1 MKIVC
6 TEKVR
11 FDSKVAMNVNS
22 VAEIMKK
29 NELRSFQSDYPN
41 ILQLTSE
48 GSQRVKMDL
57 NKRLLPE
64 QKTIKTLKYN
74 PQGFK
79 ITIN

>member
-1 MKIVC
+1 M
-6 TEKVR
+6 
-11 FDSKVAMNVNS
+11 VNNRKLFFGQQGA
-22 VAEIMKK
+22 VTNQE
-29 NELRSFQSDYPN
+29 P
-41 ILQLTSE
+41 
-48 GSQRVKMDL
+48 QRVKMDL